1 MWCTSFIK
9 KPVEEDLS
17 SAAAGAAAYLCF
29 VLLQNAD
36 SCTVSV
42 LISCAMM
49 MIPGATNTV
58 AIYVQ
63 IPSTPSPSLSILHS
77 VELELMHRIPCKEF
91 FCHSCTENPLEF

>member
-1 MWCTSFIK
+1 LHLQQRFCLFSFGSESLSITWVCCISFIK
-9 KPVEEDLS
+9 KPVEEELS

-49 MIPGATNTV
+49 LIPGATNTV
-58 AIYVQ
+58 ASYVQ
-63 IPSTPSPSLSILHS
+63 IPPLFPFSLYAAQ
-77 VELELMHRIPCKEF
+77 C
-91 FCHSCTENPLEF
+91 